1 MNSKLDN
8 ILDDKLVK
16 LQLVLDETTKF
27 PTKYLFKFIVPV
39 AQVQKILTVL
49 ENMEIEQK
57 ASSNGNW
64 ISVSASAVMQNSNE
78 IIAIYKKASVIQGVI
93 SL

>member
-1 MNSKLDN
+1 MNAKLEN

-27 PTKYLFKFIVPV
+27 PSIYLYKFIVPV
-39 AQVQKILTVL
+39 TQVQKILSVL

-64 ISVSASAVMQNSNE
+64 ISVSARAIMQNSNE